1 MLPTLKRNQKNFNP
15 SKTETLNLK
24 VYPKFYSPVGSFL
37 SVNYAAAIDLAIASV
52 PGAIV
57 QEESAILLC

>member
-1 MLPTLKRNQKNFNP
+1 MGDLTLKRNQKNINQA
-15 SKTETLNLK
+15 KKETLKL
-24 VYPKFYSPVGSFL
+24 YPKFYSPVGSFL

-57 QEESAILLC
+57 VQEESAILLC